1 MEARITP
8 EAIHYG
14 RAPTIF
20 QQRAGT
26 LNVAFL
32 ANPKRFKGK
41 IPQPPK
47 LPTAAWI
54 NPPKQ
59 ETAAN
64 TTPDPSTLNKC
75 TLVSQSH

>member
-1 MEARITP
+1 MTP
-8 EAIHYG
+8 EAVHYG

-59 ETAAN
+59 ETAAQ
-64 TTPDPSTLNKC
+64 TTIDSSTLIKL
-75 TLVSQSH
+75 TQVSQSH